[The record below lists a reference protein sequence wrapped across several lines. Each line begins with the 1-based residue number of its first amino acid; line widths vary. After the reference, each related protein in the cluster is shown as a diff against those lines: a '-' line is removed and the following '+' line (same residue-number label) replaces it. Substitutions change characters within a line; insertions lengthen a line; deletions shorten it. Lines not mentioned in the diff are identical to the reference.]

1 MVSAMT
7 GSIRRRGSA
16 SWELRVY
23 AGTEPE
29 TGRRRYQTMTVRGNR
44 ADAER
49 ELGSLVA
56 RVAAVR
62 SKGSGSS
69 VGELLEAWVSTA
81 SVSWAPTTIRQTRSV
96 IDRYVLPGLGGVRVG
111 DVTPA

>member
-1 MVSAMT
+1 MTMT
-7 GSIRRRGSA
+7 GSIRKRGTA

-23 AGTEPE
+23 AGTGPDS
-29 TGRRRYQTMTVRGNR
+29 GHRRYQTMTVRGNR

-49 ELGSLVA
+49 ELGLLVA

-62 SKGSGSS
+62 ATGSASS
-69 VGELLEAWVSTA
+69 VGELLEAWFSTA

-96 IDRYVLPGLGGVRVG
+96 IDRYVLPGLGG
-111 DVTPA
+111 